1 MVKSFGSTRELLPKL
16 HALSPTEGTGI
27 KGVAVKCV
35 EILENTSG
43 DAGSWVGTDAEVR
56 KCGERT
62 GLDTLVVHT
71 VNDGY

>member
-1 MVKSFGSTRELLPKL
+1 MKSSGSTREWQPKL
-16 HALSPTEGTGI
+16 HTLSLAEGIGI

-35 EILENTSG
+35 DILENTSG
-43 DAGSWVGTDAEVR
+43 EGGFLAGTDAEVR

-71 VNDGY
+71 VNDGH